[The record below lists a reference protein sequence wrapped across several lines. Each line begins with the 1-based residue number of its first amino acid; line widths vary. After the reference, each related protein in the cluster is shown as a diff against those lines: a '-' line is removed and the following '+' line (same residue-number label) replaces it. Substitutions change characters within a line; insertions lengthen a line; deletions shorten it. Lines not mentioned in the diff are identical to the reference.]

1 MALGPSF
8 LFISSKILWLK
19 LLSYQ
24 PVLGQCSLSIQ
35 LQIQII
41 TWLKLTANAIITK
54 NCTNFYHSVNYQ
66 VYIVKHKSILVRIRL
81 GVDVSFWENLSRYK
95 MNDPKRDIKLFTFL
109 LTSSITDILLSSS
122 LRYF

>member
-1 MALGPSF
+1 MALGPNF

-41 TWLKLTANAIITK
+41 TWLKLTANAIKTK